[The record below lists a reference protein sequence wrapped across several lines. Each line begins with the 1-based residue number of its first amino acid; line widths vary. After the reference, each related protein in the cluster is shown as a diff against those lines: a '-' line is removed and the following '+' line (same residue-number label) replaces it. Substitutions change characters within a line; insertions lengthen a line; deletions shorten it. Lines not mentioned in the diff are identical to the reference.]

1 MGKQWNQWETL
12 FFGAPFIYKY
22 LLSIYYVPGMV
33 LEAEASGMNKTEKFL
48 ISIKLQSSKGRK
60 TVNE

>member
-1 MGKQWNQWETL
+1 M
-12 FFGAPFIYKY
+12 
-22 LLSIYYVPGMV
+22 PGMV